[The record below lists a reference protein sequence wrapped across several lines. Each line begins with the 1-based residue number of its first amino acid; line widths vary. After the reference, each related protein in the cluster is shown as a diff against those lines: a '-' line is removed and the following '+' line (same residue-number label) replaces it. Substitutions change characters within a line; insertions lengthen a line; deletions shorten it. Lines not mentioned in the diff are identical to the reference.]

1 MPTSSTPATAGPPR
15 RRRRWPRRVAVVAAV
30 LLVLGTGVTAL
41 AQLGTP
47 WSRGAGD
54 VDGVYAS
61 DEGRLRYQ
69 VHLPPQHG
77 DGEQLPVLMAI
88 HGCAMTGFGW
98 NSMKETTQLNALADR
113 EGFVVVYPTQEM
125 FADRI
130 NCWRSADPRD
140 QLRGVGEPA
149 LLAGV
154 AQQVVAEH
162 DGDPDRVHVAGA
174 SSGAGAAVILGVTYP
189 DVFASVTSVAGGEYG
204 LNQVDPDDPGATPP
218 QHTARQAWAQMG
230 DRARAVPMLVIQG
243 EADEVVPPLVG
254 ERLVEQWTA
263 VHDLVDDGLLN
274 DSLGLV
280 PTSESAEGPDGQ
292 GPWTRTTWAAE
303 GAEPLLEY
311 YAVAGMGH
319 VWSGPD
325 GSGLFTDDT
334 GPDASALFWAFAQAH
349 PMR

>member
-1 MPTSSTPATAGPPR
+1 MSTLSTAAAVGTG
-15 RRRRWPRRVAVVAAV
+15 RRRWPRVLAVVLAV
-30 LLVLGTGVTAL
+30 LLVLGAGLTAL

-54 VDGVYAS
+54 VDGVHVG

-69 VHLPPQHG
+69 VHLPPQRA
-77 DGEQLPVLMAI
+77 DGELLPVLMAI

-113 EGFVVVYPTQEM
+113 EGFIVVYPTQQLG
-125 FADRI
+125 ADRF

-140 QLRGVGEPA
+140 QQRGSGEPA

-154 AQQVVAEH
+154 ARDVVAEH
-162 DGDPDRVHVAGA
+162 GGDPDRVHVAGA
-174 SSGAGAAVILGVTYP
+174 SSGAGAAVILGATYP

-204 LNQVDPDDPGATPP
+204 LNQVDPDDPTATPP
-218 QHTARQAWAQMG
+218 TRTARQAWAQMG
-230 DRARAVPMLVIQG
+230 DRARAVPMLVVQG
-243 EADEVVPPLVG
+243 EADEIVPPLVG

-263 VHDLVDDGLLN
+263 VHDLVDNGLLD

-280 PTSESAEGPDGQ
+280 SRVESGQGPDGQ

-303 GAEPLLEY
+303 GAEVLLEH

-334 GPDASALFWAFAQAH
+334 GPDVSALFWEFAKRH